1 MNYSLADLRDG
12 QLVSEYCKG
21 NEACLAVLIERHQQ
35 KIFGFILSKTAD
47 KELANDLFQDTF
59 VKIINTLKRGKYNE
73 EGKFLP
79 WALRI
84 AHNLTMDYYRSKQRK
99 KTQYASET
107 YDVLDFLGI
116 EDDAGASKVEE
127 EETLQQILEMVEN
140 LPKDQQN
147 VLKMR
152 IFMGLS
158 FKEIAEQTNVSINT
172 SLGRMRY
179 ALLNLRKIIQD
190 KEIVLSN

>member
-1 MNYSLADLRDG
+1 MKYLAALSDA
-12 QLVSEYCKG
+12 QLVSDYIQG

-35 KIFGFILSKTAD
+35 RIFGFILSKTAD
-47 KELANDLFQDTF
+47 RDLANDIFQDTF
-59 VKIINTLKRGKYNE
+59 IKIINTLKRGSYNE

-84 AHNLTMDYYRSKQRK
+84 AHNLTMDYYRSKKRK
-99 KTQYASET
+99 NTKYATEN
-107 YDVLDFLGI
+107 YDVLDFLGV
-116 EDDAGASKVEE
+116 EDEGVEL
-127 EETLQQILEMVEN
+127 TLDQEDTIQKIIN
-140 LPKDQQN
+140 LIDTLPQDQQQ

-158 FKEIAEQTNVSINT
+158 FKEIAEQTEVSINT

-179 ALLNLRKIIQD
+179 ALMNLRKVIQE
-190 KEIVLSN
+190 KEITLSN

>member
-1 MNYSLADLRDG
+1 MSTLTALSDA
-12 QLVSEYCKG
+12 QLVSDYINGDET
-21 NEACLAVLIERHQQ
+21 CLLPLIERHQQ
-35 KIFGFILSKTAD
+35 RIFGFLLSKTNDRYLAD
-47 KELANDLFQDTF
+47 DLFQDTF
-59 VKIINTLKRGKYNE
+59 IKIINTLKRGAYNE

-84 AHNLTMDYYRSKQRK
+84 AHNLTMDYYRDKKRK
-99 KTQYASET
+99 KTKHATESFDMLEFMGVE
-107 YDVLDFLGI
+107 DAELGT
-116 EDDAGASKVEE
+116 ELEE
-127 EETLQQILEMVEN
+127 EQTIQKIINLLET
-140 LPKDQQN
+140 LPKDQQQ

-179 ALLNLRKIIQD
+179 ALMNLRKILED
-190 KEIVLSN
+190 NEITMAS